1 MASAAKSIISYLK
14 GGIIMAVSTTLKQV
28 RTERNIC
35 QEDLA
40 VAIGS
45 CGRTIGRIERG
56 ERNASLELALRISKY
71 LGISVEE
78 LFSIDEGSS
87 RREI

>member
-1 MASAAKSIISYLK
+1 MTTVAKSIISYLK

-56 ERNASLELALRISKY
+56 ERNVSLELALRISKY

-78 LFSIDEGSS
+78 LFSIDEG
-87 RREI
+87 

>member
-1 MASAAKSIISYLK
+1 MKE
-14 GGIIMAVSTTLKQV
+14 GILMAVSTTLKQI

-56 ERNASLELALRISKY
+56 ERNASLELALRISRY

-78 LFSIDEGSS
+78 LFSLEDE
-87 RREI
+87 

>member
-1 MASAAKSIISYLK
+1 MKE
-14 GGIIMAVSTTLKQV
+14 GIIMAVSTTLKQI

-35 QEDLA
+35 QQDLA

-56 ERNASLELALRISKY
+56 ERNASLELALRLSAY

-78 LFSIDEGSS
+78 LFAIKED
-87 RREI
+87 

>member
-1 MASAAKSIISYLK
+1 ML
-14 GGIIMAVSTTLKQV
+14 MAVSTTLKQI

-40 VAIGS
+40 IAIGS

-56 ERNASLELALRISKY
+56 ERNASLELALRLSAY
-71 LGISVEE
+71 LEMPVEE
-78 LFSIDEGSS
+78 LFSISEES
-87 RREI
+87 

>member
-1 MASAAKSIISYLK
+1 
-14 GGIIMAVSTTLKQV
+14 MAVSTTLKQI

-56 ERNASLELALRISKY
+56 ERNASLELALRLSAY

-78 LFSIDEGSS
+78 LFKVEDE
-87 RREI
+87 

>member
-1 MASAAKSIISYLK
+1 
-14 GGIIMAVSTTLKQV
+14 MAVSTTLKQI

-56 ERNASLELALRISKY
+56 ERNASLELALRLSAY
-71 LGISVEE
+71 LGIPVEE
-78 LFSIDEGSS
+78 LFKVEND
-87 RREI
+87 

>member
-1 MASAAKSIISYLK
+1 
-14 GGIIMAVSTTLKQV
+14 MAVSTTLKQV

-40 VAIGS
+40 IAIGS

-71 LGISVEE
+71 LGVNTDE
-78 LFSIDEGSS
+78 LVHTARSS
-87 RREI
+87 SAHFPVFQCTLSAA

>member
-1 MASAAKSIISYLK
+1 
-14 GGIIMAVSTTLKQV
+14 MAVSTTLKQI

-56 ERNASLELALRISKY
+56 ERNASLELALRLSAH
-71 LGISVEE
+71 LGMSVEE
-78 LFSIDEGSS
+78 LFKIEDK
-87 RREI
+87 

>member
-1 MASAAKSIISYLK
+1 
-14 GGIIMAVSTTLKQV
+14 MAVSTTLKQI

-40 VAIGS
+40 IAIGS

-56 ERNASLELALRISKY
+56 ERNASLELALRLSAY
-71 LGISVEE
+71 LEMPVEE
-78 LFSIDEGSS
+78 LFSISEDT
-87 RREI
+87 

>member
-1 MASAAKSIISYLK
+1 
-14 GGIIMAVSTTLKQV
+14 MAVSTTLKQI

-56 ERNASLELALRISKY
+56 ERNASLELALRLSAY
-71 LGISVEE
+71 LGMSVEE
-78 LFSIDEGSS
+78 LFKVEDK
-87 RREI
+87 

>member
-1 MASAAKSIISYLK
+1 MAIA
-14 GGIIMAVSTTLKQV
+14 TNLKQV
-28 RTERNIC
+28 RMERNLH

-56 ERNASLELALRISKY
+56 ERNASLELALRLAKY
-71 LGISVEE
+71 LDIPVEQ
-78 LFSIDEGSS
+78 LFQIDNSN
-87 RREI
+87 

>member
-1 MASAAKSIISYLK
+1 
-14 GGIIMAVSTTLKQV
+14 MAVSTTLKQI

-40 VAIGS
+40 IAIGS

-56 ERNASLELALRISKY
+56 ERNASLELALRLSAY
-71 LGISVEE
+71 LGMSVEE
-78 LFSIDEGSS
+78 LFRVEDE
-87 RREI
+87 